1 MSKQKTLKLTE
12 EETEI
17 LKDILIN
24 HQVGYSYEHPP
35 ERIVLVRSIIERLS

>member
-1 MSKQKTLKLTE
+1 MSKKTDLKLTQ

-35 ERIVLVRSIIERLS
+35 ERIVSVRSIIERLS